1 MFALSIV
8 LLVISVGAA
17 LLGFT
22 EFSNNSVGITREVF
36 VVCLVLSIASM
47 VVYWRRSSSR
57 VTDLP
62 G

>member
-8 LLVISVGAA
+8 LLVISVAAA

-22 EFSNNSVGITREVF
+22 EFSNNSVGIAREVF

-57 VTDLP
+57 ATDLP